1 MLGRMAALGARLGQG
16 RMAGLNAIAGPG
28 GALLGGL
35 LGGSV
40 GAWAGLQ
47 AGFLLCAP
55 LMLLVAGAATR
66 ER

>member
-1 MLGRMAALGARLGQG
+1 
-16 RMAGLNAIAGPG
+16 MAGLNAIAGPG

-35 LGGSV
+35 LGGSF

-55 LMLLVAGAATR
+55 LMLLVASAATR